1 MAQYQLSEIK
11 RSILFQCLINI
22 TVARVLYCLCF
33 FNSRNVIYGGYVNMD
48 ITNYI
53 EQNGAMQQVQH
64 PLTNANENSNAHPVT
79 LSPGLLLGQNLK
91 KIKSLLINTLFFNLT
106 LKILNEQLQSFQ
118 ILTTFLGS
126 ELT

>member
-48 ITNYI
+48 IINYI

-79 LSPGLLLGQNLK
+79 LSVSR
-91 KIKSLLINTLFFNLT
+91 IAFRAKSLYLS
-106 LKILNEQLQSFQ
+106 KSFDKYF
-118 ILTTFLGS
+118 IF
-126 ELT
+126 